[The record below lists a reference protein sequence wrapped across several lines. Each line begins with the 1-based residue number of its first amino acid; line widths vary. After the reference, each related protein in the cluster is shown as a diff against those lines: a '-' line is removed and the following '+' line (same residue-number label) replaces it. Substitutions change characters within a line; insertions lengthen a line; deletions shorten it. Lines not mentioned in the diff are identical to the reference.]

1 MRLRY
6 GKIYNRLEIGMFC
19 RATLVVTLAVLFIA
33 CSGQSGSGDDYQKPM
48 TTLEREHARYDSV
61 GMNYDHVQTYSFQ
74 VSHVEDFII
83 AVDAEQTIRGNMR
96 VYWEQD
102 GAFIESV
109 EEVGE

>member
-1 MRLRY
+1 M
-6 GKIYNRLEIGMFC
+6 IYEDRRVIL
-19 RATLVVTLAVLFIA
+19 L
-33 CSGQSGSGDDYQKPM
+33 
-48 TTLEREHARYDSV
+48 
-61 GMNYDHVQTYSFQ
+61 
-74 VSHVEDFII
+74 VEDFII